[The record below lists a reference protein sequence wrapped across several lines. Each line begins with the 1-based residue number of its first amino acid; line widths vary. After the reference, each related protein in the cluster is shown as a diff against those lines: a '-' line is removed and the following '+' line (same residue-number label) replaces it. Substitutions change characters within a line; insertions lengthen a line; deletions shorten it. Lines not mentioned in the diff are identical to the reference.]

1 MKLLKYFHKFNRH
14 AKISFLAAGVLTLG
28 AVSWSL
34 VKTYGA
40 VDGSAFRATPAVISE
55 PAKPKHIAT
64 PDPVKAIYMTSWVAG
79 TKEWRTDLVN
89 FIKKSELNSV
99 VIDVKDYTGRISFD
113 TGDASIKEMG
123 SEEIRVKDMKDFM
136 ETLHDAGIYT
146 IARITVFQDP
156 YYSKKYPEQA
166 VQKKSG
172 TLWKDKKGL
181 SYIDPAALEFWDYTV
196 RVAKAS
202 EKIGFDELNFDY
214 IRFPSDGNMSD
225 IIFPVSIKRN
235 KVEVL
240 SEFFAYL
247 DSQLNNL
254 PVPISA
260 DVFGMVTTNTDDL
273 NIGQV
278 LEQIAPHFD
287 YIAPMVY
294 PSHYPPTFQGFK
306 NPATHPYEIVKFSM
320 TRAVE
325 RLILASST
333 PASPTTSQ
341 GGPSK
346 LRPWIQDFDLGATY
360 DAEKVRAQIQA
371 IYDSGLTS
379 WMAWDA
385 GNKYTRGA
393 YEVVDNEAR

>member
-1 MKLLKYFHKFNRH
+1 MKLPKYFHKFNRH
-14 AKISFLAAGVLTLG
+14 AKISFLAAGVLILG

-40 VDGSAFRATPAVISE
+40 NYDIASQTPQETIISK

-79 TKEWRTDLVN
+79 TSDWRKELME
-89 FIKKSELNSV
+89 FIKKSEINSV

-113 TGDASIKEMG
+113 TKDASIKETG
-123 SEEIRVKDMKDFM
+123 SEEIRVKDMKDFV

-156 YYSKKYPEQA
+156 YYSKKHLNIA
-166 VQKKSG
+166 VQKKNG
-172 TLWKDKKGL
+172 LIWKDKKGL
-181 SYIDPAALEFWDYTV
+181 SYIDPAAKEFWDYIIE
-196 RVAKAS
+196 VARAS
-202 EKIGFDELNFDY
+202 EQVGFDELNFDY
-214 IRFPSDGNMSD
+214 IRFPSDGNMTD
-225 IIFPVSIKRN
+225 IVFPVSGKRN

-247 DSQLNNL
+247 DSNLNDL

-260 DVFGMVTTNTDDL
+260 DVFGMVATNYDDL
-273 NIGQV
+273 NIGQI
-278 LEQIAPHFD
+278 LEDIAPYFD

-294 PSHYPPTFQGFK
+294 PSHYPPTFQGYK
-306 NPATHPYEIVKFSM
+306 NPAAHPYEIVYFSM
-320 TRAVE
+320 SKAVE
-325 RLILASST
+325 RLSAPTST
-333 PASPTTSQ
+333 
-341 GGPSK
+341 PSK
-346 LRPWIQDFDLGATY
+346 LRPWIQDFDLGVY
-360 DAEKVRAQIQA
+360 YGIAEVEAQKKA
-371 IYDSGLTS
+371 VYDSGLTS

-393 YEVVDNEAR
+393 YEPE